1 MKKRLLSVLLCL
13 AMAVEL
19 LPNVA
24 FAAAATRS
32 GTKDDPYMQRPVPI
46 PTAFP
51 MRMYVKR

>member
-1 MKKRLLSVLLCL
+1 MKKQLLSVLLCL
-13 AMAVEL
+13 AMAVEF

>member
-1 MKKRLLSVLLCL
+1 MKKQLLSVLLCL
-13 AMAVEL
+13 AMALGL

-24 FAAAATRS
+24 FAAAAIRS